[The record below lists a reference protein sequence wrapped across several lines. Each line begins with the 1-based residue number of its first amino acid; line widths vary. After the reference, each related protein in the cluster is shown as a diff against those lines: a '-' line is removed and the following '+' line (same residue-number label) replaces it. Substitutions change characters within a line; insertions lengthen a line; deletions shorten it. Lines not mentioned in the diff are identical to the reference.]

1 MHTKKAGA
9 LFFEKK
15 RPGVKS
21 AIFGFP
27 WGKMHLRCGKCTVK
41 GKIFPIR
48 IRVLVYDDAVS
59 QGRNEEDAFEE
70 VAASLEDVQGLLEEM
85 NRMED
90 RAEQDETEPP
100 ELKTGTEETGQPA
113 SHADLGDALNK
124 AFAALGDFSQAVV
137 PEARKLV
144 REMDGAAGGMFSRL
158 GRAAKKGM
166 RDAQKAA
173 GSAID
178 RLSKEHGELVFD
190 FGAKKQEEAD
200 AEESARDEADVDFA
214 VRVEED
220 VQTDQMQRDA
230 ETIRDQAQ
238 DLRAQA
244 ALKAACGDNEGA
256 QTLYDMAEELEN
268 CASALEQTAAVQETS
283 DHEADV

>member
-1 MHTKKAGA
+1 M
-9 LFFEKK
+9 KK
-15 RPGVKS
+15 RIRSMVDAS
-21 AIFGFP
+21 FSDM
-27 WGKMHLRCGKCTVK
+27 KMTAENLALRDELMANA
-41 GKIFPIR
+41 FSR
-48 IRVLVYDDAVS
+48 YDDAVS

-90 RAEQDETEPP
+90 RPEQDETEPP

-190 FGAKKQEEAD
+190 FGTKKQEEAD
-200 AEESARDEADVDFA
+200 AGESARDEADADFA
-214 VRVEED
+214 VRIEED
-220 VQTDQMQRDA
+220 VQMDQMQRDA
-230 ETIRDQAQ
+230 EAIRDQAQ